1 MLGLGWAAGVQFGRS
16 AYRWNREVKDRCVLA
31 DAVGVGGLW
40 DGDAALLERP
50 SDGDLR
56 LGLAQLVGDGEE
68 RRVLEALRAGDGAVA
83 LRATNLPL
91 SPAEN
96 PPRTRSAKP
105 IKSYHDDNALAL
117 AVLAQLLLLQPR
129 VELDLI
135 HLPEMVTLVRLAR
148 RVHKLGTKGHASI
161 DLSYGSSRPASFK
174 PCRCDTPKLLT
185 PTAFALP
192 WALSSSIAS
201 HDSIFLPPAGL
212 LRRSFFVRHLRA
224 DKEL

>member
-1 MLGLGWAAGVQFGRS
+1 MALAGRQELSSGGEAGAHR
-16 AYRWNREVKDRCVLA
+16 RNREVKDRCVFA

-91 SPAEN
+91 SPAEKS
-96 PPRTRSAKP
+96 PRTRSVEP
-105 IKSYHDDNALAL
+105 MKSYHDDDALAL

-135 HLPEMVTLVRLAR
+135 HLPEMA
-148 RVHKLGTKGHASI
+148 A
-161 DLSYGSSRPASFK
+161 
-174 PCRCDTPKLLT
+174 
-185 PTAFALP
+185 
-192 WALSSSIAS
+192 
-201 HDSIFLPPAGL
+201 
-212 LRRSFFVRHLRA
+212 
-224 DKEL
+224 

>member
-1 MLGLGWAAGVQFGRS
+1 MLGLGWRQELSSGGS
-16 AYRWNREVKDRCVLA
+16 AYRRNREVKDRCVLA

-96 PPRTRSAKP
+96 
-105 IKSYHDDNALAL
+105 
-117 AVLAQLLLLQPR
+117 
-129 VELDLI
+129 
-135 HLPEMVTLVRLAR
+135 
-148 RVHKLGTKGHASI
+148 
-161 DLSYGSSRPASFK
+161 
-174 PCRCDTPKLLT
+174 
-185 PTAFALP
+185 
-192 WALSSSIAS
+192 
-201 HDSIFLPPAGL
+201 
-212 LRRSFFVRHLRA
+212 
-224 DKEL
+224 

>member
-1 MLGLGWAAGVQFGRS
+1 M
-16 AYRWNREVKDRCVLA
+16 
-31 DAVGVGGLW
+31 
-40 DGDAALLERP
+40 
-50 SDGDLR
+50 R

-96 PPRTRSAKP
+96 PPRTRSSEP
-105 IKSYHDDNALAL
+105 IKSYHDDDALAL

-148 RVHKLGTKGHASI
+148 RVHKGPRE
-161 DLSYGSSRPASFK
+161 Y
-174 PCRCDTPKLLT
+174 
-185 PTAFALP
+185 
-192 WALSSSIAS
+192 
-201 HDSIFLPPAGL
+201 
-212 LRRSFFVRHLRA
+212 
-224 DKEL
+224 